1 VKVIAMLLRFW
12 SYLFAFVLGL
22 FAAGVSAV
30 LLISGSSNFRLDM
43 LPFWKGESAL
53 YGLFAIGLLGAVSAI
68 LAILGKARALLV
80 LFCAVA
86 FALLVYGFYVSPV
99 YRFQGAAEAKSI
111 LWVALGAL
119 VAVFGS
125 LMQFRKERA

>member
-1 VKVIAMLLRFW
+1 MLLRFW

-22 FAAGVSAV
+22 FAAGISAV

-53 YGLFAIGLLGAVSAI
+53 YWLLAIGLLGAVSAV

-80 LFCAVA
+80 LFCVIA
-86 FALLVYGFYVSPV
+86 FALLVYGYYVSPS

-111 LWVALGAL
+111 TWIALGAL

-125 LMQFRKERA
+125 LMQFRKERV